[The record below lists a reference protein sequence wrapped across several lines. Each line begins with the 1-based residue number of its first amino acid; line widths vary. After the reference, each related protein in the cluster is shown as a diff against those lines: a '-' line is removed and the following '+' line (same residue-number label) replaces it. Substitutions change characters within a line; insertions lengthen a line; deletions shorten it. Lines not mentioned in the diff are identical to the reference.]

1 VVLGA
6 KKLADEIRRG
16 NEGDPNGIAIVPSPN
31 LEQLE
36 QAGEASVSLRLGRW
50 FVTMRLSSETA
61 VSTIHEANSNVSKLS
76 KQYFVPFGAEFVLHP
91 SRFVLAGTLEWIR
104 LPSTYAAFVV
114 GKSGLGRRGI
124 IIETAAGVH
133 PGFSGC
139 LTLEVANIGEIPV
152 KLVAGMMIGQLFVQ
166 GVEGAP
172 GATKSSLSGQRKPR
186 LNQIR
191 EDPILQ
197 KLLASKR

>member
-1 VVLGA
+1 VILGA

-16 NEGDPNGIAIVPSPN
+16 NESDPNGIAIIPAPN
-31 LEQLE
+31 LVQLE
-36 QAGEASVSLRLGRW
+36 QIGEASVNLRLGRW

-61 VSTIHEANSNVSKLS
+61 VSTIHERNSNVNKLS
-76 KQYFVPFGAEFVLHP
+76 KQYFVPFGADFVLHP
-91 SRFVLAGTLEWIR
+91 NRFVLAGTLEWIR
-104 LPSTYAAFVV
+104 LPPTYAAFVV
-114 GKSGLGRRGI
+114 GKSSLGRRGI

-139 LTLEVANIGEIPV
+139 LTLEIANVGEIPV

-172 GATKSSLSGQRKPR
+172 TASKSSLAGQRKPR
-186 LNQIR
+186 LGQIR
-191 EDPILQ
+191 EDPLLA